1 MYKGFAETP
10 AAEEVAVQKSP
21 HDDER
26 RASKMA
32 GQRQPIALVQAK
44 GKKNLT
50 KAEIARRVAEEVQ
63 PCDGDTAAP
72 SFLTIKQRRHFDKL
86 AGQLKKLRVLGES
99 DVEALARY
107 VIAEGQYEETTKE
120 LRTVMRKKPKHEGDD
135 QAYYHAVQMWAET
148 QERVAKLQDRY
159 FKQAHT
165 AATALGLTISS
176 RCKLIAPKVEE
187 APKVNKFAQFAE
199 EAEA

>member
-1 MYKGFAETP
+1 
-10 AAEEVAVQKSP
+10 
-21 HDDER
+21 
-26 RASKMA
+26 MA
-32 GQRQPIALVQAK
+32 GQRQPIALVKAK

-50 KAEIARRVAEEVQ
+50 KAEIERRMAEEVQ
-63 PCDGDTAAP
+63 PVADQSADLAAP
-72 SFLTIKQRRHFDKL
+72 SYLTIKQRRHFDKL

-135 QAYYHAVQMWAET
+135 EAYYYAVQMWAET

>member
-1 MYKGFAETP
+1 
-10 AAEEVAVQKSP
+10 
-21 HDDER
+21 
-26 RASKMA
+26 MA
-32 GQRQPIALVQAK
+32 GQRQPIALIQAK

-63 PCDGDTAAP
+63 PVTGESADLRAP
-72 SFLTIKQRRHFDKL
+72 SYLTIKQRTHFDKL
-86 AGQLKKLRVLGES
+86 ARQLTKLRVLGES

-107 VIAEGQYEETTKE
+107 VISEAQYEETTKE
-120 LRTVMRKKPKHEGDD
+120 LRALMRKKPKHEGDD
-135 QAYYHAVQMWAET
+135 GAYYYAVQMWAET

-187 APKVNKFAQFAE
+187 APKVNKFAQFSE